1 VIYRPKTVAAAPEP
15 EQRKPEPAPAP
26 TAPPVHVHAPVT
38 VHTDNRATVDA
49 LQRQAD
55 QLQQLQGVLA
65 EIADKMTPGVLV
77 VTVTEWTS
85 MGRIKELKITRS

>member
-1 VIYRPKTVAAAPEP
+1 MIVRPKPAAVAPPPEP
-15 EQRKPEPAPAP
+15 RKPDPAPA
-26 TAPPVHVHAPVT
+26 APPVHVHAPVT

-55 QLQQLQGVLA
+55 QLQQLQEVLGQ
-65 EIADKMTPGVLV
+65 IADKMTPGVLV

-85 MGRIKELKITRS
+85 MGRIKQLKITRS